1 VDVANIPERTGQ
13 MLRLSL
19 ETKLHGA
26 GAPAQQLYSLT
37 VGYSLGTAQIG
48 EQEDTSYTRE
58 RFNGLATWV
67 LTPIG
72 QPGVRL
78 AGGTATTQ
86 DALNIIDQQYFA
98 LTTETETIDQQV
110 ADELADEITEQIAAY
125 FKTHP
130 SA

>member
-1 VDVANIPERTGQ
+1 
-13 MLRLSL
+13 
-19 ETKLHGA
+19 
-26 GAPAQQLYSLT
+26 
-37 VGYSLGTAQIG
+37 
-48 EQEDTSYTRE
+48 
-58 RFNGLATWV
+58 V